1 MAHGVSISHAREL
14 ADRSFK
20 GQAGL
25 VQQPLSYRMRRRAR
39 QVPVSGVSVR
49 DGGVSVVWLLSEVS
63 PLAPVCGCFGA
74 IAAAFSCHTSGVV
87 ARVTGR

>member
-1 MAHGVSISHAREL
+1 VAHGGSISHAREL

-49 DGGVSVVWLLSEVS
+49 DLLPSSVSVVWLLSEGFAVG
-63 PLAPVCGCFGA
+63 AVCGCFGA
-74 IAAAFSCHTSGVV
+74 IAAAFHATPAASLP
-87 ARVTGR
+87 A